1 MIQSFDSDY
10 YPNFYNFKETEQVK
24 DVFKTFRESF
34 TGTFIVNNNLTL
46 ESATEMVAKNG
57 TDRVSLRIF
66 LVKSR
71 FSRKIY

>member
-1 MIQSFDSDY
+1 MIQSF
-10 YPNFYNFKETEQVK
+10 EQVK

-34 TGTFIVNNNLTL
+34 TGTFIANNNLTL

-57 TDRVSLRIF
+57 TDCVSLRIF